1 MLFQWKRDIKIVSLG
16 SCGGMLPP
24 STRKNKFCLLGQ
36 DGDGRATL
44 PKPEDLKVAKDA
56 ENAMQ
61 TLFLPE
67 GRSLPE
73 AGGSVGPWLP
83 LESPRKLGTSSPS
96 SERLHWCCS

>member
-1 MLFQWKRDIKIVSLG
+1 MRWDA
-16 SCGGMLPP
+16 PP
-24 STRKNKFCLLGQ
+24 FNWEKQILLVGA
-36 DGDGRATL
+36 GWGRESNAF

-61 TLFLPE
+61 TLFLPG

-73 AGGSVGPWLP
+73 ADGAVGPWLP